1 MDIKA
6 ERELLIKEIQ
16 EVEDISLL
24 KAIKA
29 VLHYGMKNEG
39 RISIEQYNLELIEAE
54 NEINKGNF
62 TTQEE
67 LKNQM
72 KEW

>member
-1 MDIKA
+1 MDIKV
-6 ERELLIKEIQ
+6 ERELLIREIQ
-16 EVEDISLL
+16 QVEDISLL

-54 NEINKGNF
+54 NELNEGNF

>member
-6 ERELLIKEIQ
+6 ERELIIRELQ

-39 RISIEQYNLELIEAE
+39 RISIEQYNHELLEAE
-54 NEINKGNF
+54 KEIDSVDF
-62 TTQEE
+62 TTHEE
-67 LKNQM
+67 LKSQM
-72 KEW
+72 KQW